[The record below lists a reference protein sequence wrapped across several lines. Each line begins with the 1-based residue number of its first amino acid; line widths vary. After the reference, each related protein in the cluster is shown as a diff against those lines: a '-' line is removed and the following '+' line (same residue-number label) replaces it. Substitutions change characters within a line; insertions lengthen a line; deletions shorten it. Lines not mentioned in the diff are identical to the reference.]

1 MHIQAVGKKMKFRD
15 VWWVSIDHEH
25 RGIHEVCSPQISN
38 LWWLPALSPLPKK
51 LLSLAFEHHFG
62 DPMCFQLCVCLQES
76 TGWIPQGEAGAGA
89 VCVKAARPLHSWT
102 RSLFTQYFVERN
114 KMVGD
119 AFCCYLMGSWEC
131 NRPQHLIWILHQII
145 TGFCYL
151 PHPVFLISISTCLF
165 CCLPQQHCT
174 LQYQNTLIPGIV
186 LLSVFLSFL
195 WGFFPF
201 STILFQQS
209 HSAAWDEASPLY
221 ITSQP
226 WYHVWLIFCLSA
238 IYDTQQQ
245 SLFQVFKRRHQ

>member
-1 MHIQAVGKKMKFRD
+1 MSTGEHMKCVALKSQTFD
-15 VWWVSIDHEH
+15 D
-25 RGIHEVCSPQISN
+25 CQ
-38 LWWLPALSPLPKK
+38 LSPHCLRSCC
-51 LLSLAFEHHFG
+51 LWHLSTTLEI
-62 DPMCFQLCVCLQES
+62 LCVFSFVSASRRAQDEFYKGKQGQE
-76 TGWIPQGEAGAGA
+76 Q
-89 VCVKAARPLHSWT
+89 CVSRQPDLCTPGPGVYSHS
-102 RSLFTQYFVERN
+102 YFVERN

-131 NRPQHLIWILHQII
+131 VRPQPLIWILHQII

-151 PHPVFLISISTCLF
+151 PHPVFLISTSTCVF

-186 LLSVFLSFL
+186 LLSAFLSFL
-195 WGFFPF
+195 WVFFPF

-226 WYHVWLIFCLSA
+226 WYHIWCIFCLSA
-238 IYDTQQQ
+238 VYDTQQQ